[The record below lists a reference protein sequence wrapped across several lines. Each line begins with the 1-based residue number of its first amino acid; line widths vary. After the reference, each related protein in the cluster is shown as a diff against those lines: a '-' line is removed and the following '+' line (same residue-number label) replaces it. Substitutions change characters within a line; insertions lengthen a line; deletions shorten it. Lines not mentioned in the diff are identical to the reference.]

1 MQQVAEGVV
10 IADSNGRF
18 VFWNA
23 AAERIIG
30 LGPVAEPPG
39 AWSSVYGCFLPDRV
53 TPYPPED
60 LPLARAIRGEVV
72 READVYIRGPH
83 SPKGAWISVNGGP
96 LHGEDGEVIGGV
108 VVFRDV
114 TERRG
119 ADDLFRQL
127 SKAVERTTD
136 SVFITDA
143 SAVIEYVN
151 PAFEV
156 TTGYTRDQA
165 IGRPASILKSGWQE
179 PGFYQELWSTILSG
193 EVHTATPVNR
203 RKDGSVFH
211 AEQTIT
217 PVRDEAGGIT
227 KFVSVM
233 RDVTE
238 RKKAQQRDAE
248 MHLARV
254 VQQKLYPGAAP
265 RIAGFDIAGAAF
277 PADQTGGD
285 YYDFLPM
292 ADGRL
297 GLVVG
302 DVSGHGF
309 GAALIMAETRAY
321 LRSLARTTTDLG
333 QVLGTLN
340 SFLFEDTEAER
351 FVTLLVALLDP
362 ARRTLVYASAGHIQG
377 YVIDASGATK
387 HVLGST
393 GLPLGLFGD
402 AEFRSGPELDLERGD
417 VLLLLTDGAT
427 EAQRPDGEFYDCAR
441 VLQAVAETRG
451 EDAAQTVR
459 RLHAAV
465 SAFASG
471 QPQQDDVTAVVCRVL
486 G

>member
-10 IADSNGRF
+10 IADRDGRF

-30 LGPVAEPPG
+30 LGPVVASPAE
-39 AWSSVYGCFLPDRV
+39 WSAVYGCFLPDGV

-72 READVYIRGPH
+72 HDVDLLIRGPH
-83 SPKGAWISVNGGP
+83 SPEGTWISVNGGP
-96 LHGEDGEVIGGV
+96 LLDGGEVIGGV

-114 TERRG
+114 TATRQSHE
-119 ADDLFRQL
+119 LLRQL
-127 SKAVERTTD
+127 SEAIERTTD
-136 SVFITDA
+136 SVFITDT

-151 PAFEV
+151 PAFEA
-156 TTGYTRDQA
+156 TTGYSREQA

-203 RKDGSVFH
+203 RKDGSLFH

-217 PVRDEAGGIT
+217 PVRDETGSIS

-238 RKKAQQRDAE
+238 RKKAQHRDAE

-265 RIAGFDIAGAAF
+265 RIAGFDVAGAAF

-292 ADGRL
+292 ADGRI

-321 LRSLARTTTDLG
+321 LRSLARTLTDPAE
-333 QVLGTLN
+333 VLGALN
-340 SFLFEDTEAER
+340 AFLFEDTEAER
-351 FVTLLVALLDP
+351 FVTLMVALLDP
-362 ARRTLVYASAGHIQG
+362 ARRTLAYASAGHIHG
-377 YVIDASGATK
+377 YVLDGSGATK
-387 HVLGST
+387 HVLAAT
-393 GLPLGLFGD
+393 GPPLGLFGD
-402 AEFRSGPELDLERGD
+402 ARFESSPEVALETGDL
-417 VLLLLTDGAT
+417 VLLLTDGAT
-427 EAQRPDGEFYDCAR
+427 EAQRPDGEFYDSTR
-441 VLQAVAETRG
+441 VLQAVAGTRE
-451 EDAAQTVR
+451 EDAAQIVR

-465 SAFASG
+465 SAFAPG
-471 QPQQDDVTAVVCRVL
+471 QPQRDDITAVVCRVL
-486 G
+486 E